1 MRERHGVR
9 TLRAFECIIP
19 AHKAIFAD
27 HRQCAAP
34 GSGELED
41 VIFERL
47 VDRIAHGH
55 VERRMPAHAKRQR
68 CIAGVRHVKR
78 LGKRGLARDGVG
90 HVQLEAIRIRGARLG
105 RIAQLEG
112 DRRPIGGAVDHG
124 MLVVARDTVAHH
136 HARALRRLRTSVA
149 QRPHD
154 GEQNRRPPGPKPRVT
169 LP

>member
-1 MRERHGVR
+1 MHERHGIR
-9 TLRAFECIIP
+9 TLRAFERVIP

-27 HRQCAAP
+27 HRQRAAP
-34 GSGELED
+34 GAGELEH
-41 VIFERL
+41 VILERL
-47 VDRIAHGH
+47 VDCIAHGH

-68 CIAGVRHVKR
+68 RVAGVRHAKR

-90 HVQLEAIRIRGARLG
+90 HVQFEVIRIRGARLG

-124 MLVVARDTVAHH
+124 MLVVARDAVAPH

-149 QRPHD
+149 
-154 GEQNRRPPGPKPRVT
+154 
-169 LP
+169 